1 MVFSS
6 ITLIAQKVSGLKDID
21 PKQSCT
27 IVFASDNKKVFAAS
41 NEDFYNIFGTIWFI
55 PATSGKYGRIYFG
68 WNNIH
73 EGLKFP
79 QGGMNEKGLFFDA
92 ATARTV
98 VVPNDSTKPRYEGNI
113 ALKVLEECSTVE
125 EVIALFNRYDQG
137 GTIGGQYLFGDQ
149 FGNSVIIEPNNFVR
163 KNDRYQIVTN
173 FYHSTV
179 KPENIT
185 DIRYR
190 LASGLFAETENI
202 SVELF
207 RSILYATHY
216 EDYSGSLVTTLYSYI
231 CDLKK
236 GDIYIYH
243 FHNFDEVVKINLQEE
258 LKKGERYQSIISL
271 FSQESFASKRYISQ
285 RTLEMLNEITSEKGI
300 KEAIAFLNEI
310 KQGKYKE
317 YRLALE
323 LSHLIAFGNENLQ
336 KGNTDE
342 AIEIFKYAVSDYPQS
357 INAYEKLGEA
367 YIKTGNIDLGIENY
381 NNAIE
386 LNPDSASAKE
396 ILDRLDKRLT
406 EKAQEIHE
414 KVLVIDS
421 HVDIAG
427 TQYSTPGQLD
437 PGTDN
442 PILRCDLV
450 KMGHG
455 IIDAVF
461 LAVTTS
467 EGELS
472 KKGYEN
478 AYIESIGKFQAIR
491 HLTELYPD
499 RCALALSS
507 NDVEN
512 INQSNRKAI
521 MIGLEGGYLIGDDL
535 TRIDKLYELGIRYI
549 TLIHNGYNQ
558 ICDSSDPFDTPGYDK
573 TTHNGL
579 NEFGKRVVAKINQ
592 VGIICDV
599 THMSKESFYGLIE
612 ISRAPVIASH
622 SNCSSLCNHI
632 HNLDDEQIRTLAKKG
647 GVVQITA
654 IGNLL
659 KPIFPEYYKEEWKIA
674 KEIGLPLGKL
684 WTMSEQEREVYLPKF
699 EEFKRRWAEY
709 AKKCDAA
716 TVKDLVDHID
726 HIVKIAGIDHVGIGS
741 DFDGGGGIPG
751 FENHGEALNIT
762 IELVRRGYS
771 ESDIQ
776 KIWGGNLLR
785 VWKEVE
791 RVAFQ

>member
-1 MVFSS
+1 MIISS
-6 ITLIAQKVSGLKDID
+6 ITLIAQQISGLKDID

-27 IVFASDNKKVFAAS
+27 IVFASDNKEVFAAS

-55 PATSGKYGRIYFG
+55 PADNGKYGRIYFG

-73 EGLKFP
+73 EGLTFP

-92 ATARTV
+92 AVARPV
-98 VVPNDSTKPRYEGNI
+98 VVPHDSTKPQYDGNI
-113 ALKVLEECSTVE
+113 ALKAMEECSTVE

-137 GTIGGQYLFGDQ
+137 GTVGGQYLFGDR
-149 FGNSVIIEPNNFVR
+149 FGNSVIIEPNNFLR
-163 KNDRYQIVTN
+163 KTGRYQLVTN
-173 FYHSTV
+173 FYHSSV
-179 KPENIT
+179 KPGNIT

-190 LASGLFAETENI
+190 LASELFSKSDNI

-207 RSILYATHY
+207 RNILYATHY

-236 GDIYIYH
+236 GDIYLYH
-243 FHNFDEVVKINLQEE
+243 FHNFEEVVKINIHEE
-258 LKKGERYQSIISL
+258 LKKGERSQSIISL
-271 FSQESFASKRYISQ
+271 FSQECFAAKRFISQ
-285 RTLEMLNEITSEKGI
+285 RILGMLNEITEEKGI
-300 KEAIAFLNEI
+300 NEAIAFLRDI
-310 KQGKYKE
+310 KRLEYKDYLLTVE
-317 YRLALE
+317 LA
-323 LSHLIAFGNENLQ
+323 HLIAFGNENLL

-342 AIEIFKYAVSDYPQS
+342 AIEIYKYAVSEYPQS

-367 YIKTGNIDLGIENY
+367 YIKSGNIGLGIQNY
-381 NNAIE
+381 NKAIE
-386 LNPDSASAKE
+386 LTPDSLSSKD
-396 ILDRLDKRLT
+396 ILDRLNKGITDKAR
-406 EKAQEIHE
+406 EIHE
-414 KVLVIDS
+414 RALVIDS

-427 TQYSTPGQLD
+427 TQYATPGQLD

-450 KMGHG
+450 KMERGS
-455 IIDAVF
+455 IDAVF

-467 EGELS
+467 EGKLD
-472 KKGYEN
+472 KQDYEN
-478 AYIESIGKFQAIR
+478 AYKEAMGKIQAIR
-491 HLTELYPD
+491 RLTELYPD
-499 RCALALSS
+499 KCALALSS

-521 MIGLEGGYLIGDDL
+521 MIGLEGGYMIGDDL
-535 TRIDKLYELGIRYI
+535 FNIDKLYKLGTRYI
-549 TLIHNGYNQ
+549 SLIHNGYNQ
-558 ICDSSDPFDTPGYDK
+558 ICDSYDPLDTPGYDK
-573 TTHNGL
+573 ATHKGL
-579 NEFGKRVVAKINQ
+579 SEFGKRVVAKMNQ

-599 THMSKESFYGLIE
+599 THMSKESFYDLIE
-612 ISRAPVIASH
+612 FSRAPVIASH

-654 IGNLL
+654 VGNLL

-674 KEIGLPLGKL
+674 KEIGLPLGEL
-684 WTMSEQEREVYLPKF
+684 WTMSEKEREVYLPKI
-699 EEFKRRWAEY
+699 EEFKKRWAEY

-751 FENHGEALNIT
+751 FENHSEALSIT

-771 ESDIQ
+771 ESDIR

-791 RVAFQ
+791 RVASQ